1 MSPPFCQLG
10 RVLAESQNETRT
22 RPSFR
27 PPPNL
32 TPKFVIR
39 RAALRPFGVLANSN
53 SREVATMPTRK

>member
-1 MSPPFCQLG
+1 MSSPFRQLG

-32 TPKFVIR
+32 AHKFVAPKGR
-39 RAALRPFGVLANSN
+39 FAALRRFGALQFKGGRNHAS
-53 SREVATMPTRK
+53 

>member
-1 MSPPFCQLG
+1 MSPPFRQLG

-32 TPKFVIR
+32 APNFVTPKGRF
-39 RAALRPFGVLANSN
+39 AALRRFGEQQFKGGRNDA
-53 SREVATMPTRK
+53 R

>member
-1 MSPPFCQLG
+1 MSPPFRQLG
-10 RVLAESQNETRT
+10 RVLAESPNETRT

-32 TPKFVIR
+32 ALNLSLR

-53 SREVATMPTRK
+53 SREVATMPARK

>member
-1 MSPPFCQLG
+1 MSPPFRQLG

-32 TPKFVIR
+32 AHKFVAPKGR
-39 RAALRPFGVLANSN
+39 FAALRRFGVLQFKGGRNHAS
-53 SREVATMPTRK
+53 